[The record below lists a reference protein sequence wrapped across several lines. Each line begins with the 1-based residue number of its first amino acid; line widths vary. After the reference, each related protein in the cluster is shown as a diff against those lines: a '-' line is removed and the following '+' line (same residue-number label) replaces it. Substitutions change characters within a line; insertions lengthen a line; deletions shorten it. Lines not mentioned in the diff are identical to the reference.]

1 MSRLGRLWGGRGLDK
16 IWVVRRWNGVLLSLE
31 RRDRELRGK
40 ATAKAL
46 TQRARRLRKG
56 RGGRTASLEFCNPC
70 SLIPNP

>member
-1 MSRLGRLWGGRGLDK
+1 MFLFLFRMSGLGGFWSGRGLDK
-16 IWVVRRWNGVLLSLE
+16 NWVVARWNGVLLSLE

-56 RGGRTASLEFCNPC
+56 RGGKQAMA
-70 SLIPNP
+70 